1 MTYFLFCSSRTRVKD
16 LEGVH
21 WAVLFFFWKPLLRTT
36 LTKNFCIPKL
46 FFLDMAIVHTNRV
59 DLQGYPV
66 TFEIRVSVDT
76 ETFVSEKE
84 SFRILK
90 FPG

>member
-1 MTYFLFCSSRTRVKD
+1 MQWQTHFEEPLFELHFVQHSCDGK
-16 LEGVH
+16 
-21 WAVLFFFWKPLLRTT
+21 
-36 LTKNFCIPKL
+36 LTSVEAGLTQL

-90 FPG
+90 FLG

>member
-1 MTYFLFCSSRTRVKD
+1 M
-16 LEGVH
+16 
-21 WAVLFFFWKPLLRTT
+21 RTT
-36 LTKNFCIPKL
+36 LTKNFCIPEL

-59 DLQGYPV
+59 DLQGYLV

-90 FPG
+90 FLG